1 MALPQLSP
9 EQRQAALEKAAL
21 VRRQRA
27 EIKEQLK
34 KGDLKLSD
42 ALKRAKDDDVIGK
55 LKVKALLTA
64 LPGIGTARAESI
76 MTEIGISETRRV
88 AGLGTV
94 QKEKLAALFS

>member
-34 KGDLKLSD
+34 RGDLKLSD
-42 ALKRAKDDDVIGK
+42 VLKRAKDDDVIGK
-55 LKVKALLTA
+55 LKVKALLTS
-64 LPGIGTARAESI
+64 LPGIGTARAQSI
-76 MTEIGISETRRV
+76 MAEVGISDTRRV
-88 AGLGTV
+88 AGLGAV
-94 QKEKLAALFS
+94 QKEKLVKNFS

>member
-76 MTEIGISETRRV
+76 MAEIGISETRRV
-88 AGLGTV
+88 AGLGNV
-94 QKEKLAALFS
+94 QKEKLVALFS